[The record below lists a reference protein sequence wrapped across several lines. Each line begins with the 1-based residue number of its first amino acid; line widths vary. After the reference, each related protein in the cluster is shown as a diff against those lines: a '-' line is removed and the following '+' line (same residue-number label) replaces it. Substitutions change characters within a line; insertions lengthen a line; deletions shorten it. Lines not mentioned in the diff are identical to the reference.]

1 MPTEILCNIVSQEL
15 QNDRRLIETIQKYN
29 GRQNN
34 GSVSQKNELSKVPL
48 LIESIDKVHS
58 TVMIF
63 IDMQNISIDLLQAAN
78 NDVHSFF
85 RVSMLQFFSLPNII
99 GSIFSFGR
107 CNGIIVIILPLMA
120 VIGLAAATY
129 GYLKRSSRWFIGGSA
144 ISLPLLV
151 PCLEI
156 CLRQL

>member
-1 MPTEILCNIVSQEL
+1 MPTEMCNIVSQEL

-85 RVSMLQFFSLPNII
+85 RVSCFNFSRFLI
-99 GSIFSFGR
+99 
-107 CNGIIVIILPLMA
+107 
-120 VIGLAAATY
+120 
-129 GYLKRSSRWFIGGSA
+129 
-144 ISLPLLV
+144 
-151 PCLEI
+151 
-156 CLRQL
+156 